1 MLATIALEP
10 IHFAP
15 AMRVRAPMAES
26 VPVAV
31 DAERQALIDEI
42 RSVEGAPVETAPL
55 LFRLVMVCGGAICLG
70 AGGGLFLGVADLL
83 GKVI

>member
-15 AMRVRAPMAES
+15 AMRACPSAVAS
-26 VPVAV
+26 VPVAI

-42 RSVEGAPVETAPL
+42 RSVEGAPVDTAPL
-55 LFRLVMVCGGAICLG
+55 LFRLVMICGGAICLG
-70 AGGGLFLGVADLL
+70 AGGGLFLGVADLV